1 MTFTELIPS
10 LQQLSYPDK
19 LKAIQFLAS
28 QLAENTPSSSLLEEG
43 KTYEIW
49 SPYDAFSAERTLT
62 QLLDEHTQSLSQTTK

>member
-28 QLAENTPSSSLLEEG
+28 QLAENTPKLSLLEEG

-49 SPYDAFSAERTLT
+49 SPYDAFSAESILT
-62 QLLDEHTQSLSQTTK
+62 QLLDEHTQSLSQTAK